1 MESVPLKQ
9 QTQVQVRVNDFV
21 RSVYNWM
28 AIGLALTGFIAYFV
42 ANNASLLSLLFQVA
56 GNQLRPT
63 MLFYGLIIGELALVF
78 ILSARVQ
85 KMQASTATAMFV
97 LYAALNGATLSMI
110 FLAYTSTSIVS
121 TFFICA
127 ATFVACSIYG
137 WITKRDLTSFG
148 GFLFMGL
155 IGIIIAS
162 VVNMF
167 IRSSAMHMIISY
179 IGVFVFIGLTA
190 YDTQHIKNMAMTQP
204 DGLEAAV
211 VRKGAIL
218 GALKLYL
225 DFINLFLMLLRIFG
239 SGRD

>member
-42 ANNASLLSLLFQVA
+42 ANNASLLGLLFQVA

>member
-42 ANNASLLSLLFQVA
+42 ANNESLLSLLFQVA

-137 WITKRDLTSFG
+137 WVTKRDLTSFG